1 LRGTEAVNETF
12 EAASRVGCLP
22 RPKWLGD
29 ADDPAL
35 ASADERVSHAASP
48 DGRNGAAVSVFWPR
62 EQVVGTVG
70 TFFDRLQSTL
80 TIFTPLLDAIYSSIP
95 QSLPRPTIEGLM
107 QETSWPKDRLE
118 ELLDAVQTT
127 QVVLA
132 GPPGTGKTWVARKVA
147 AYLTN
152 GLADRVTTV
161 QFHPS
166 YGYEEFIEGVRPVV
180 SSSGTL
186 QFDRVDGVVLRL
198 SKQQPTVT
206 RVIVMDEMNR
216 ANLPRVLGEL
226 MYLFEY
232 RGEKIALQ
240 HSSEF
245 ALPQELRFIGT
256 MNTADRSIRSID
268 VALRR
273 RFEVFECPPDPDILQ
288 RWYVNGNVNTVPDL
302 LPGFAELNRVLENA
316 LDRHHTIGHTFFM
329 AKAFDEK
336 ALARVWKRKIGPLL
350 EEYFF
355 DRPDFA
361 AKFTFAQFWP
371 SASSDAD

>member
-1 LRGTEAVNETF
+1 
-12 EAASRVGCLP
+12 
-22 RPKWLGD
+22 
-29 ADDPAL
+29 
-35 ASADERVSHAASP
+35 
-48 DGRNGAAVSVFWPR
+48 
-62 EQVVGTVG
+62 
-70 TFFDRLQSTL
+70 
-80 TIFTPLLDAIYSSIP
+80 
-95 QSLPRPTIEGLM
+95 
-107 QETSWPKDRLE
+107 
-118 ELLDAVQTT
+118 
-127 QVVLA
+127 
-132 GPPGTGKTWVARKVA
+132 
-147 AYLTN
+147 
-152 GLADRVTTV
+152 
-161 QFHPS
+161 
-166 YGYEEFIEGVRPVV
+166 
-180 SSSGTL
+180 
-186 QFDRVDGVVLRL
+186 
-198 SKQQPTVT
+198 
-206 RVIVMDEMNR
+206 MDEMNR

-268 VALRR
+268 LALRR
-273 RFEVFECPPDPDILQ
+273 RFEVFECPPDPDILH
-288 RWYVNGNVNTVPDL
+288 RWYANGNMNTVPDL

-329 AKAFDEK
+329 AKAFDKK

-361 AKFTFAQFWP
+361 AKFTLAQFWP